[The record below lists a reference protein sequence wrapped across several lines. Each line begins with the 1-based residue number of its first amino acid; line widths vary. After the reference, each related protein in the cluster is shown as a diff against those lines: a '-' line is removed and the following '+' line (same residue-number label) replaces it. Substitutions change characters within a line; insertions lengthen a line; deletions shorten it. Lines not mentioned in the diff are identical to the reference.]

1 MKKLS
6 KNFIIDSYDYKLIGL
21 VSSCKEYKL
30 GWIINDIFHTSLK
43 KQENDLISLINKKS
57 VEVSFLKSTEN
68 KKFLKLISNKL
79 QNKTVNSHLIPSLS
93 HFDYLLQFS
102 LDFFDFDNDE
112 IINKLKSHNL
122 IQFANFVDI
131 KIIKEKY
138 FLYV

>member
-1 MKKLS
+1 MKNLS
-6 KNFIIDSYDYKLIGL
+6 KNLIIDTHEYSLIGL
-21 VSSCKEYKL
+21 VCPCKEYKL
-30 GWIINDIFHTSLK
+30 GWIINNIFDTSLK
-43 KQENDLISLINKKS
+43 KQENDLIPLINNKS
-57 VEVSFLKSTEN
+57 VQVSFLKSIEK

-102 LDFFDFDNDE
+102 VDFFDFDNVD

-122 IQFANFVDI
+122 IQFANFVDVR
-131 KIIKEKY
+131 IIKEKY